1 MIRFIEK
8 PNLPKNRVHS
18 VICGQTDAIILNHL
32 EKLGINVIHSVPN
45 KNIDAR
51 ISNHVDLATIHI
63 GDNKVVV
70 DKYQTAL
77 NEELSRLG
85 FEVIVSENS
94 VEGEYPCDCILNQA
108 IIGEYHI
115 GNQNICDNTILNCTD
130 LKRINVKQGYAKCS
144 IIVVN
149 ENSILTDDVSIYEN
163 SLKNG
168 LNSLLISKGD
178 VFLDGYKY
186 GFIGGAAA
194 KISENE
200 ILFFG
205 DIQKHCDYK
214 RIYDYLN
221 SRGIKIAFIENFR
234 LTDIGGL
241 VLLTEYK

>member
-18 VICGQTDAIILNHL
+18 VICGQTDVVILNHL
-32 EKLGINVIHSVPN
+32 KKLGINVVHSVPN

-51 ISNHVDLATIHI
+51 ISNHVDLAAIHI

-70 DKYQTAL
+70 DKYQTAI
-77 NEELSRLG
+77 NEELSQLG
-85 FEVIVSENS
+85 FEVIVSEKS
-94 VEGEYPCDCILNQA
+94 VEGGYPCDCILNQA

-115 GNQNICDNTILNCTD
+115 GNLNICDNTILNYTD
-130 LKRINVKQGYAKCS
+130 LKRINVKQGYTKCS
-144 IIVVN
+144 IVVVN
-149 ENSILTDDVSIYEN
+149 ENSILTDDVSIHEN

-178 VFLDGYKY
+178 VFLNGYNY
-186 GFIGGAAA
+186 GFIGGSAA

-205 DIQKHCDYK
+205 DIQMHRDYK
-214 RIYDYLN
+214 RIVDYL
-221 SRGIKIAFIENFR
+221 RGFGIKIIFIKNYR

-241 VLLTEYK
+241 VLLTE